1 MPKIHVL
8 DQEGRWNHN
17 MEDEY
22 LFWPRVLWI
31 DPGVVSGVAVVWFDP
46 KALLVDDQ
54 KTAKVVLAYS
64 ELFLH
69 GDEYGRSGQIASYL
83 KLRDKLDEE
92 IGLATGCESFRV
104 LQLNSSDDFVAPIR
118 IRSGVEAQ
126 MSVMRPKGADRI
138 GGGIPL
144 FTQSPSDAIS
154 TFNNN
159 RLKALRMYTPGPD
172 HINDAKRHTL
182 LWLRRM
188 KAENRGLEFF
198 KQAHGNEEGWWQQ

>member
-1 MPKIHVL
+1 
-8 DQEGRWNHN
+8 

-22 LFWPRVLWI
+22 LYWPRVLWI

-46 KALLVDDQ
+46 KALLIDDQ

-69 GDEYGRSGQIASYL
+69 GDEYGRGGQIASYL
-83 KLRDKLDEE
+83 KLREKLDEE
-92 IGLATGCESFRV
+92 VGLATGCESFRV
-104 LQLNSSDDFVAPIR
+104 LQLNSSDEFVAPIR
-118 IRSGVEAQ
+118 IRSGIEAQ

-188 KAENRGLEFF
+188 KADNRGIEFF
-198 KQAHGNEEGWWQQ
+198 KKAHGNESGWWA